1 MAAPF
6 YSSISTDDGHD
17 ARLRLDGPT
26 DARVEEELE
35 ISGFWGASNESAVCA
50 STARRGARGAGH
62 GDRSEIQ
69 TVESR
74 SPTRPECREARR
86 DFSHLAILESRS
98 WTRTTFLVAFG
109 SGFVQSANPRSRSPT
124 KAGYLF
130 FLNKA
135 NMGYI
140 PTPRGQI
147 IYDRSFGRRIA
158 RRVRRAWSIAIRPSV
173 SSSPWTSGGPPA
185 W

>member
-1 MAAPF
+1 MELTDFKYMAAPF

-98 WTRTTFLVAFG
+98 WTRTTFLV
-109 SGFVQSANPRSRSPT
+109 
-124 KAGYLF
+124 
-130 FLNKA
+130 
-135 NMGYI
+135 
-140 PTPRGQI
+140 
-147 IYDRSFGRRIA
+147 
-158 RRVRRAWSIAIRPSV
+158 
-173 SSSPWTSGGPPA
+173 SSSSRLAPGLCKVQTRDPEARQKPGTYYSF
-185 W
+185 